1 MPAPFVEKLLKKAN
15 ILKTLFVPI
24 KSTLTFKRQINKM
37 AKHTQTIRRQIA
49 DKLFECVWPF
59 C

>member
-24 KSTLTFKRQINKM
+24 KSTLT
-37 AKHTQTIRRQIA
+37 
-49 DKLFECVWPF
+49 L
-59 C
+59 